1 MTTKISALRDLF
13 LDGLIVIGRYIIRIL
28 GINLLLVLCILILF
42 LLIILSPI
50 YTWSISSSG
59 IKNLLAEILEVVD
72 DYIKGEY
79 DDYDDDDYGM
89 KGEKDDYNSE
99 S

>member
-72 DYIKGEY
+72 DYIKGE
-79 DDYDDDDYGM
+79 
-89 KGEKDDYNSE
+89 KDDYNSE

>member
-1 MTTKISALRDLF
+1 MTTKVSALRDLF

-79 DDYDDDDYGM
+79 DDYDDYDDYGN
-89 KGEKDDYNSE
+89 ERRE
-99 S
+99 R